1 MQGFGDLLVLIYRE
15 QAGRALIHCEI
26 MNFVARYEMK
36 PGELFFFCFVFL
48 NECKVLSLS
57 SFVSY
62 VLEVTSKEATNL
74 YYILEII
81 RGAMGDQAW
90 VLPKL
95 KTLTH
100 CL

>member
-1 MQGFGDLLVLIYRE
+1 
-15 QAGRALIHCEI
+15 

-100 CL
+100 CLWLVRVMETLLPSSGTYLNGTLASQ